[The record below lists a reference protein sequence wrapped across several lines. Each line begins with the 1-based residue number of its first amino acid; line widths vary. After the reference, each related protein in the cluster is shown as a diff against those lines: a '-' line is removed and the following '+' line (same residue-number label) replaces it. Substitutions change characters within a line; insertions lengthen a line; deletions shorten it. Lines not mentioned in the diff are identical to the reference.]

1 MGRFP
6 PQGIIVT
13 PHRDTHEPEGT
24 DEVRGIDLPNALATN
39 NTGWGKETT
48 DTVGENVD
56 PGEICYMGV
65 DGRYYLSDADSAA
78 QMPAKVMAME
88 AILANA
94 AGRLLHIG
102 YFRHDA
108 WTWAWVA
115 GEGNLLF
122 AHTTPGAMVQFAAK
136 PAAAGDQVQV
146 VGYVVT
152 EDIVF
157 FNPSYEM
164 VEIS

>member
-1 MGRFP
+1 MSDRGFLSGGNREH
-6 PQGIIVT
+6 VT
-13 PHRDTHEPEGT
+13 LLNPVIGT
-24 DEVRGIDLPNALATN
+24 D
-39 NTGWGKETT
+39 NTGNGLMAI

-56 PGEICYMGV
+56 PGEICFLEN
-65 DGRYYLSDADSAA
+65 DGKYWLADADLTTK
-78 QMPAKVMAME
+78 MPAKVMAME
-88 AILANA
+88 SILADA
-94 AGRLLHIG
+94 AGLLLHIG

-146 VGYVVT
+146 CGYVVT

-157 FNPSYEM
+157 FNPSLELI
-164 VEIS
+164 EIS

>member
-1 MGRFP
+1 MS
-6 PQGIIVT
+6 
-13 PHRDTHEPEGT
+13 D
-24 DEVRGIDLPNALATN
+24 RGFLNGGLREHVALLNPVIGTN
-39 NTGWGKETT
+39 NTGNGLMAI

-56 PGEICYMGV
+56 PGETCYIGV
-65 DGRYYLSDADSAA
+65 DGKYYLSDADSAA

-88 AILANA
+88 SILADA
-94 AGRLLHIG
+94 VGLLLHIG
-102 YFRHDA
+102 YYRHDA

-136 PAAAGDQVQV
+136 PGAAGDQVQV

-152 EDIVF
+152 EDVVF
-157 FNPSYEM
+157 FNPSMEL